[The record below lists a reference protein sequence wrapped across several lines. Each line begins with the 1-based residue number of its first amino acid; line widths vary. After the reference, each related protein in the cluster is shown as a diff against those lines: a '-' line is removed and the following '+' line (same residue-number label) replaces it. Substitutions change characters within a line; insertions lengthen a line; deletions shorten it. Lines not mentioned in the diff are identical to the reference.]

1 MKLYY
6 SHPFPERLMVP
17 PIAPDIATP
26 PDLKRLAIGQRIQ
39 DTLLVLET
47 EQRKYG
53 DDKEYTVVTL
63 GNASGRLASRPFW
76 GTEQSLL
83 AGIARGDVVQ
93 VIGEIDAYRGKRQLN
108 VSSIRPLPKGSI
120 DWHRLLPSVGNVA
133 PYWDRLDRWRADIRR
148 PRLKAVIDL
157 FYDDET
163 FRRRYSDCPASTV
176 GHHAE
181 LGGLLR
187 HTCEVAAIGRA
198 IARTCRADTDLVLV
212 GALLHDI
219 GKLEAYSWD
228 TGFRA
233 TECGELLG
241 HVALG
246 SLMLDRRVAAID
258 PAPCTDQEL
267 TLLHH
272 FILSHHGKLE
282 FGAPVPPMTLEA
294 EVLHFADHASAKTAS
309 MYDALADPDNFNG
322 DDLFTASRLWQLDR
336 RKAYRGTSDWGLDSG
351 SSSGFGFGS
360 E

>member
-1 MKLYY
+1 MTAT
-6 SHPFPERLMVP
+6 
-17 PIAPDIATP
+17 APAPTSTASSPSSPP
-26 PDLKRLAIGQRIQ
+26 PDLKHSAVGERIQ
-39 DTLLVLET
+39 DALLVLEV
-47 EQRKYG
+47 EQRRYG
-53 DDKEYTVVTL
+53 DDKECTVITL

-76 GTEQSLL
+76 ATEQTLI

-108 VSSIRPLPKGSI
+108 VTSIRPLPHGSI
-120 DWHRLLPSVGNVA
+120 DWHRLLPSVGDVA
-133 PYWDRLDRWRADIRR
+133 PYWERLDRWRLEMQR
-148 PRLKAVIDL
+148 PRLRRVVNL
-157 FYDDET
+157 FYEDEA
-163 FRRRYSDCPASTV
+163 FRERYSECPASTS

-198 IARTCRADTDLVLV
+198 IARTCRADAELILA

-219 GKLEAYSWD
+219 GKLEAYTWR
-228 TGFRA
+228 TGFGA

-246 SLMLDRRVAAID
+246 SLMLDRRVAACD

-282 FGAPVPPMTLEA
+282 FGAPVQPMTLEA
-294 EVLHFADHASAKTAS
+294 DVLHFADHASAKTAS
-309 MYDALADPDNFNG
+309 MVDALADPDNFNG
-322 DDLFTASRLWQLDR
+322 DDTVTATRLWQLDR
-336 RKAYRGTSDWGLDSG
+336 RKAYRGKSDWGL
-351 SSSGFGFGS
+351 
-360 E
+360 ER

>member
-6 SHPFPERLMVP
+6 SHPFPEHPMA
-17 PIAPDIATP
+17 APTSTPGSSTPAPAP
-26 PDLKRLAIGQRIQ
+26 PDLKRLAIGERVQ
-39 DTLLVLET
+39 DSLLVVDT

-53 DDKEYTVVTL
+53 DDKECTVVTL
-63 GNASGRLASRPFW
+63 GNASGRLVSRPFW
-76 GTEQSLL
+76 GTEQAAL

-108 VSSIRPLPKGSI
+108 ISSIRPLPKTTI
-120 DWHRLLPSVGNVA
+120 DWHRLLPSVGDVA
-133 PYWDRLDRWRADIRR
+133 PYWDRLDRWRAEIQR
-148 PRLKAVIDL
+148 PRLKSVVDL
-157 FYDDET
+157 FYEDET
-163 FRRRYSDCPASTV
+163 FRQRYGECPASTV

-198 IARTCRADTDLVLV
+198 IARTCRADAELVLV

-219 GKLEAYSWD
+219 GKLEAYSWQA
-228 TGFRA
+228 GFRA

-246 SLMLDRRVAAID
+246 TLMLDRRVAARD

-272 FILSHHGKLE
+272 LILSHHGKLE

-309 MYDALADPDNFNG
+309 MVDALADPDNFNG
-322 DDLFTASRLWQLDR
+322 DETFTATRLWQLDR
-336 RKAYRGTSDWGLDSG
+336 RKAYRGKSDWGADL
-351 SSSGFGFGS
+351 
-360 E
+360 